1 MPLSDYSEELQQRIK
16 QAKTV
21 NEKGK
26 IIRDS
31 DEHKQRVATQGIR
44 MAAAAKQRKANIEQ
58 QRRDEATQ
66 RMNRFVEETKKLT
79 PQQLAVEQK
88 KGNAIL
94 AQRALEKKADAA
106 AYAKQHTAFEAQ
118 KNKEDAASSAKAL
131 AEMNAFLIKHGGTPV
146 KYTPERGTHKKGG
159 SVKAMAKGGSASSR
173 ADGIAV
179 RGKTRAGNKR

>member
-21 NEKGK
+21 NERSK

-31 DEHKQRVATQGIR
+31 DEHKQRVATQGTR
-44 MAAAAKQRKANIEQ
+44 MAAAAKQRKADIEQ
-58 QRRDEATQ
+58 QRRNEATQ
-66 RMNRFVEETKKLT
+66 RMNQFVEATKNIT

-106 AYAKQHTAFEAQ
+106 AYAKQNAAFEAQ
-118 KNKEDAASSAKAL
+118 KNKEDAASAAAMKAKNL
-131 AEMNAFLIKHGGTPV
+131 AITRAAGIPDSPDV
-146 KYTPERGTHKKGG
+146 YKKGG
-159 SVKAMAKGGSASSR
+159 PVKSASSR
-173 ADGIAV
+173 ADGCAV
-179 RGKTRAGNKR
+179 RGKTRA